1 MTDLSALDHLDGV
14 TRIGSGKVRELYAVS
29 DDLLLVA
36 SDRISA
42 FDVVLPSVVPDKGK
56 VLTGL
61 TAFWLDR
68 LAGTIADHRITTDVA
83 RFPEVLAPF
92 AEQLAGRAMLCRR
105 AEVLPLECVARGY
118 LSGSGWKEYQA
129 TGVVC
134 GVPLPAGLRESEQ
147 LPEPIF
153 TPSTKATVGHDENI
167 DFHRAAGLVGGER
180 AEQVRDV
187 TLRLYSAARDH
198 AAERGIIL
206 ADTKFEFGI
215 CDGELTL
222 IDEVLTPD
230 SSRFW
235 PADDYE
241 PGRPQ
246 ASFDKQYVRDWLAA
260 QDWDRQPPAPELPP
274 LVIVRL
280 RLRAA
285 RRAPVRGLERVM
297 VRVLV
302 DVLLKDEILDPQGQ
316 AVERALPALG
326 FTGVRGVRV
335 GKHVELEVDDG
346 DDLEARVAR
355 MANELL
361 CNPVIERF
369 TYRVE
374 RG

>member
-68 LAGTIADHRITTDVA
+68 LAGTVADHRITTDVA

-274 LVIVRL
+274 LVI
-280 RLRAA
+280 
-285 RRAPVRGLERVM
+285 ERT
-297 VRVLV
+297 R
-302 DVLLKDEILDPQGQ
+302 
-316 AVERALPALG
+316 ERYVSAYEQLAGRPFA
-326 FTGVRGVRV
+326 
-335 GKHVELEVDDG
+335 DWS
-346 DDLEARVAR
+346 A
-355 MANELL
+355 
-361 CNPVIERF
+361 
-369 TYRVE
+369 
-374 RG
+374 